1 MADIGYLSLLLGLAA
16 AIFAIGA
23 SVYGARRR
31 YPELVASGE
40 QAAISA
46 AGLTAL
52 ASGILVLLFL
62 VEDYQVNYV
71 AEHSSR
77 DMPLMFRLSA
87 IWSGQEGS
95 LLWWAFILALYTV
108 VAIVANRHTHRA
120 IMPYATATLMFVLAF
135 FLSLVTFVENPFR
148 LLTFVPNDGN
158 GLNPLLQHWAMA
170 MHPPMLYLGY
180 VGTAVPF
187 AFAVGALASGRLGSE
202 WVQLARRWTL
212 AVWAFLTIGIMLGG
226 AWAYMELGWGGYW
239 GWDPVENASFLPW
252 LAGTAFLHS
261 IIIQER
267 RGMLKVWNMV
277 LVALF
282 FGLAIFGT
290 FLTRSGVISSV
301 HSFAQ
306 SPLGPYFLAFM
317 TVTFLGFL
325 WLLVSRWPLL
335 KADHQLE
342 SVVSRESSFLMNNLL
357 LLAITFAVL
366 WGTIF
371 PMISE
376 IVVNDK
382 ITVGPP
388 FFNQTTMP
396 IFAAL
401 LILMGIGP
409 LTSWGR
415 ASVGKLVRQLVAP
428 CLAMG
433 VVVGILF
440 LLGVRSWALF
450 GYAIVIFVLTV
461 HAWEF
466 YQGSRVRRRA
476 TGSSWPTSLAFLF
489 RSNPR
494 RYGGYVVHLGILIMA
509 AGIIASNS
517 GQLEHQETLARGAQM
532 QVGDYTLTYAGMQQ
546 FAEGDKD
553 VVRSTVTVTRNGA
566 VIDTLYPS
574 RDFYRAS
581 QQPQTEVAI
590 RRGVSEDL
598 YIVLGGWEDNGA
610 TATFKAYVNP
620 LVNWIWF
627 GGLVVFAGVLLA
639 AWPGGRRQRATVA
652 LTKGVPAR

>member
-71 AEHSSR
+71 AEHASR

-95 LLWWAFILALYTV
+95 LLWWAFILSLYALV
-108 VAIVANRHTHRA
+108 VIVANRRTHRA

-135 FLSLVTFVENPFR
+135 FLSLVAFVENPFR
-148 LLTFVPNDGN
+148 LLSFVPPDGN

-180 VGTAVPF
+180 VGTAIPF

-212 AVWAFLTIGIMLGG
+212 AVWAFLTVGIMLGG

-277 LVALF
+277 LVTLF

-317 TVTFLGFL
+317 TATFLGFL

-335 KADHQLE
+335 KAEHQLE
-342 SVVSRESSFLMNNLL
+342 SAVSREASFLMNNLL
-357 LLAITFAVL
+357 LLAITFGVL

-376 IVVNDK
+376 IVVGDK

-409 LTSWGR
+409 VTSWGR
-415 ASVGKLVRQLVAP
+415 ASVGKLVRQLVSP
-428 CLAMG
+428 FLAMG

-440 LLGVRSWALF
+440 ALGVRSWALF
-450 GYAIVIFVLTV
+450 GYAIVIFVLAV

-466 YQGSRVRRRA
+466 YQGARVRRRA
-476 TGSSWPTSLAFLF
+476 TGSNWPASVAFLF

-494 RYGGYVVHLGILIMA
+494 RYGGYIVHLGILIMA

-517 GQLEHQETLARGAQM
+517 GQLEHQETLARGAPM
-532 QVGDYTLTYAGMQQ
+532 QIGDYTLTYEGMQQ

-553 VVRSTVTVTRNGA
+553 VVRSTVTVARDGT

-590 RRGVSEDL
+590 RRSVSEDL
-598 YIVLGGWEDNGA
+598 YVVLGGWENSGE

-627 GGLVVFAGVLLA
+627 GGVVVFAGILVA
-639 AWPGGRRQRATVA
+639 AWPGARRQRAAVTLA
-652 LTKGVPAR
+652 EGVPAR

>member
-1 MADIGYLSLLLGLAA
+1 M
-16 AIFAIGA
+16 
-23 SVYGARRR
+23 
-31 YPELVASGE
+31 
-40 QAAISA
+40 
-46 AGLTAL
+46 
-52 ASGILVLLFL
+52 
-62 VEDYQVNYV
+62 
-71 AEHSSR
+71 
-77 DMPLMFRLSA
+77 
-87 IWSGQEGS
+87 
-95 LLWWAFILALYTV
+95 
-108 VAIVANRHTHRA
+108 
-120 IMPYATATLMFVLAF
+120 
-135 FLSLVTFVENPFR
+135 
-148 LLTFVPNDGN
+148 
-158 GLNPLLQHWAMA
+158 
-170 MHPPMLYLGY
+170 
-180 VGTAVPF
+180 
-187 AFAVGALASGRLGSE
+187 
-202 WVQLARRWTL
+202 
-212 AVWAFLTIGIMLGG
+212 
-226 AWAYMELGWGGYW
+226 
-239 GWDPVENASFLPW
+239 
-252 LAGTAFLHS
+252 
-261 IIIQER
+261 
-267 RGMLKVWNMV
+267 
-277 LVALF
+277 
-282 FGLAIFGT
+282 
-290 FLTRSGVISSV
+290 
-301 HSFAQ
+301 
-306 SPLGPYFLAFM
+306 
-317 TVTFLGFL
+317 
-325 WLLVSRWPLL
+325 
-335 KADHQLE
+335 
-342 SVVSRESSFLMNNLL
+342 
-357 LLAITFAVL
+357 
-366 WGTIF
+366 
-371 PMISE
+371 
-376 IVVNDK
+376 
-382 ITVGPP
+382 
-388 FFNQTTMP
+388 
-396 IFAAL
+396 
-401 LILMGIGP
+401 
-409 LTSWGR
+409 
-415 ASVGKLVRQLVAP
+415 
-428 CLAMG
+428 
-433 VVVGILF
+433 
-440 LLGVRSWALF
+440 RSWALF